1 MEVNKEKR
9 NQQQLK
15 ASELEVIEGLGKEI
29 EEE

>member
-1 MEVNKEKR
+1 MEEYKEKR